1 MYDFLRV
8 DKNPMDSITPRE
20 NELPESQKFDLN
32 QLGKIVDCLSKDY
45 YYSLLE
51 KFEFPERPDREKQ
64 FQSMSKK
71 AISSLEVLLE
81 QLQQKLRVQFS
92 NNQEAFRFFD
102 ITQTQKCKKEHF
114 VFNCAYFQLDHEISE
129 VIELF
134 DILDQNGDG
143 VLDSTEFDLL
153 FQGVKDSWNSHAHDI
168 TASVLRT
175 GMLAGRNVD
184 ISQAYNTLDKF
195 GPDHKDM
202 HGYPHFF
209 GKTL

>member
-1 MYDFLRV
+1 
-8 DKNPMDSITPRE
+8 
-20 NELPESQKFDLN
+20 
-32 QLGKIVDCLSKDY
+32 
-45 YYSLLE
+45 
-51 KFEFPERPDREKQ
+51 
-64 FQSMSKK
+64 MSKK

-92 NNQEAFRFFD
+92 NNVEAFRFFD
-102 ITQTQKCKKEHF
+102 ITQSQKCKKEHF
-114 VFNCAYFQLDHEISE
+114 VFNCAYFLLDHEISE
-129 VIELF
+129 VVELF
-134 DILDQNGDG
+134 DILDRNGDG

-168 TASVLRT
+168 TASVLRS
-175 GMLAGRNVD
+175 GMKAGRNVD

-195 GPDHKDM
+195 GPKHNEM

>member
-102 ITQTQKCKKEHF
+102 ITQTKKCKKEHF